1 MTVPPG
7 FRFYTSDDA
16 LAPRTRWALERIFK
30 LTPTAIDALF
40 GDPGRRILLRVADDG
55 TLAGFVVFKDY
66 KQVLLAPDNA
76 FIAREDKQLLGAPGL
91 KVYSF
96 EQIWYCDGDF
106 DMARIVRE
114 TLPAM
119 SAVLAQESARHAL
132 LGLLPLGAATQP
144 LRDLLQEQG
153 FHANPNMYCDYRF
166 ALAQVPIVGDDIPAA
181 PPGVD
186 LRTFVQPPDPVEM
199 ARTFNRVFAAGEVAV
214 DAAMMAA
221 MFELRSFA
229 RELSL
234 WVARDD
240 RVAGFIWIFRPD
252 PLTAKLNLLGTD
264 PDFRGRGLVLSCT
277 PMFMRACQRAGIAT
291 LTFTIQSENREP
303 ARIAAALGAVEY
315 QRRQTYIRVV

>member
-1 MTVPPG
+1 MNIPSG
-7 FRFYTSDDA
+7 FRFYTPDDP

-30 LTPTAIDALF
+30 LAPAAIETLL
-40 GDPGRRILLRVADDG
+40 GDPDRRVLLRVADDE

-76 FIAREDKQLLGAPGL
+76 FIARDDKELLGAPGL

-96 EQIWYCDGDF
+96 EQIWYRDGDF

-119 SAVLAQESARHAL
+119 SSVLEQESARHAL
-132 LGLLPLGAATQP
+132 LGLLPLGEATQP
-144 LRDLLQEQG
+144 LRDLLLELG

-166 ALAQVPIVGDDIPAA
+166 SLALVPPVGDDVPAS
-181 PPGVD
+181 PPGFD
-186 LRTFVQPPDPVEM
+186 LRTFEQPPDPAEM
-199 ARTFNRVFAAGEVAV
+199 ARTFNRVFAGGEQAV
-214 DAAMMAA
+214 DADMMAA
-221 MFELRSFA
+221 IWKMRTFA
-229 RELSL
+229 RDLSL
-234 WVARDD
+234 WVARDG

-264 PDFRGRGLVLSCT
+264 PDFRGRGIVLSCT

-303 ARIAAALGAVEY
+303 AKIAAALGAVEY

>member
-1 MTVPPG
+1 MSISAG
-7 FRFYTSDDA
+7 FRFFTPDDA

-30 LTPTAIDALF
+30 LSPAAIDGLF

-96 EQIWYCDGDF
+96 EQIWFRDGDF
-106 DMARIVRE
+106 PMARIVRE

-119 SAVLAQESARHAL
+119 SAILEQESARHAL

-144 LRDLLQEQG
+144 LRDLLLELG
-153 FHANPNMYCDYRF
+153 FHANPNMYCDFRF
-166 ALAQVPIVGDDIPAA
+166 DLAQVPQVGDDVPAA

-186 LRTFVQPPDPVEM
+186 LRSFEQPPDPAEM
-199 ARTFNRVFAAGEVAV
+199 ARTFNRVFAAGEIAV
-214 DAAMMAA
+214 DAAMMTA
-221 MFELRSFA
+221 MFELRTFS

-252 PLTAKLNLLGTD
+252 PQTAKLNLLGTD
-264 PDFRGRGLVLSCT
+264 PDYRGRGIVLSCT
-277 PMFMRACQRAGIAT
+277 PMFMRACQRAGVST

-303 ARIAAALGAVEY
+303 AKIATALGAVEF